1 MLLLTVVPADS
12 ALTTPVCL
20 AKKLKEW
27 GKLRKCRATENG
39 KALQGKTANPGKC
52 ETKFDSKLAT
62 LSAQATAAAV
72 ACRYPVN
79 GDGTV
84 TDYDEG
90 LVWEQKTNDGSV
102 HDKDNAYTWNT
113 AMGGTTPNGTA
124 FTVFLGTLNDGTS
137 SFGMPTGGCFAG
149 HCDWRLP
156 AVEELE
162 SIVDSAAP
170 GCSTFASPCIDQT
183 VFGPTV
189 AFASWSATTYSAD
202 PAFAWHVSFF
212 DGFVAPQSKSGGVH
226 VRAVR
231 SAL

>member
-1 MLLLTVVPADS
+1 
-12 ALTTPVCL
+12 
-20 AKKLKEW
+20 
-27 GKLRKCRATENG
+27 
-39 KALQGKTANPGKC
+39 
-52 ETKFDSKLAT
+52 
-62 LSAQATAAAV
+62 
-72 ACRYPVN
+72 
-79 GDGTV
+79 
-84 TDYDEG
+84 
-90 LVWEQKTNDGSV
+90 VWEQKTNDGSV

-212 DGFVAPQSKSGGVH
+212 DGFVAPQSKSGGVY
-226 VRAVR
+226 VRRLCPSGAVGLVMRTRRITSANGTPSCWLQVRCETLLNRPRAVPGV
-231 SAL
+231 AGPGGGELA